1 MHGAKSEK
9 DDTVKVQV
17 RVGPSR
23 IAGKGLFATQE
34 IKKGTRIIQYIGEK
48 IPKSASEERL
58 DDDNAYIMYLNTRYD
73 IDGKT
78 RQNRARYINHSCDP
92 NCALDNTGRAIWIV
106 AIRDIPAGEELS
118 YDYGFAPAECAE
130 YPCNCGAKNCC
141 GYILAR
147 EYWGLLERQ
156 GH

>member
-78 RQNRARYINHSCDP
+78 RQNRARYINHACDP
-92 NCALDNTGRAIWIV
+92 NCALDNTGRAMWIV
-106 AIRDIPAGEELS
+106 ATRDIQAGE
-118 YDYGFAPAECAE
+118 
-130 YPCNCGAKNCC
+130 
-141 GYILAR
+141 
-147 EYWGLLERQ
+147 
-156 GH
+156 